1 VKISCPN
8 CPAAYELDDS
18 RIPPAGLSIKCPRCK
33 TPFIVHKPK
42 PGDTSK
48 VVKGSAV
55 PLPGQAG
62 AKPSLA
68 RPAGSR
74 PPPSAV
80 PLPGVPGVPGGYEQ
94 AEDAAASASP
104 DAVPLPGIIGDEP
117 PLDTTAV
124 DFRPPLPGPA
134 APVPREQQ
142 QPPPRAQK
150 PPSRAQPPPPPPLS
164 VPPPMDFGAVPLPG
178 LDDGPLPPARASS
191 RPPAPRADPDEDY
204 AAPAPAANPPAA
216 DDPFGLDFDLPP
228 AASRPAFQQD
238 EDFPA
243 PPAESPPEPFADAA
257 EPRPAASAMDDIF
270 AVDVP
275 EPAPPPPPASRPA
288 LVDEP
293 GISFDFVEPPPPP
306 RPSAPPPRADL
317 LDFVDD
323 KPDEDTA
330 LRPVEENAL
339 RPVAPETGLR
349 PVEEAAVRS
358 AGKSE
363 KAEKAA
369 KARRPPP
376 TIAPSA
382 PARFKGGSEDEL
394 SLDLDGHAG
403 APPAP
408 RDDSKKVEQERKKQE
423 KDDRKQRER
432 AESARRK
439 ESQPDRVGPLLSNA
453 RERLRNPRVLGAS
466 VLGLL
471 LLVVV
476 AAGIRARS
484 TPAGLFWMNS
494 WIPSRKAASP
504 TETRVIEKGMERLS
518 DGSFAAAREALGMA
532 AQLLAVLPDD
542 DNVKSFFVLS
552 ASELKLAYNQVG
564 GDWDQAKRVVEK
576 IKANSWAQN
585 RARGAFALA
594 TGDLAKGKLLLA
606 PLGDRP
612 DADLESIYLYAQ
624 SLILGGE
631 QARGAQVLDN
641 ALKGKGGDSTKL
653 LLLRGLVARQKG
665 QLPEAAGFFERALQK
680 SPGNGRALIELADVK
695 LRQGDVKTTA
705 DLLDKTLQP
714 DLRKTLDATEEGR
727 ASMLR
732 GRLMAVNH
740 RNKEAEAAYDH
751 AVELDPASAEI
762 REAYGEFRNS
772 RREWEKAAKQFDAAL
787 ASGNATPAGLAGA
800 ARAYLGT
807 NRLLDADKRINE
819 AVSKDNQSAHFIYMQ
834 GRVAEAIG
842 KGDEAFKDYER
853 ALARKA
859 DLAEALAAEGQI
871 FLARADK
878 IKAQERLAAALK
890 APVRTSVEDEAVGD
904 LALALGNK
912 EQARDAFSSALLKDP
927 EDPQA
932 HAGMGKTLA
941 VMGDLKAARV
951 ELEKALGQVDND
963 ASLEYEYGSLLRR
976 AGESDNALAALQKAV
991 KIDGKDPRYRSR
1003 LGALLVERRDFEAA
1017 EAQLRQAVLMND
1029 RYAEGQFFLARAL
1042 AGQKKLAEAVDIARR
1057 AVELDADNPEYL
1069 YSLGLIYE
1077 QGQQVQDAIESFQKS
1092 IDKDPKSADT
1102 WEHLGQNFTIEN
1114 RFNEAVNAFK
1124 KAADLDPKR
1133 ARVWAEVGDSEQQS
1147 GDIDGAIRDFQKA
1160 LAQDSSLPGVWSK
1173 LGVAYKDKDCKGCKT
1188 KAMDALR
1195 RGAQLD
1201 PTDAVAHHE
1210 LGYMYKDDGRRKE
1223 AIAEFKRYLA
1233 LRPDAGDLSTVQDD
1247 IYYLQEESRRAP

>member
-1 VKISCPN
+1 MKISCPN

-62 AKPSLA
+62 AKPAPA
-68 RPAGSR
+68 RAAGSPPQGL
-74 PPPSAV
+74 PPPAV
-80 PLPGVPGVPGGYEQ
+80 PLPGGEEHAEAEPESATPG
-94 AEDAAASASP
+94 
-104 DAVPLPGIIGDEP
+104 AVPLPGLAGDEP
-117 PLDTTAV
+117 SLETTSV

-134 APVPREQQ
+134 APS
-142 QPPPRAQK
+142 PRASA
-150 PPSRAQPPPPPPLS
+150 PPARAQPPPPPPLS
-164 VPPPMDFGAVPLPG
+164 VPPPVDFGAVPLPG
-178 LDDGPLPPARASS
+178 LDDGPSPPARPAS
-191 RPPAPRADPDEDY
+191 RPSALRPEPEDGFGAPSPPAK
-204 AAPAPAANPPAA
+204 APAD
-216 DDPFGLDFDLPP
+216 DDPFGLDLDGLPP
-228 AASRPAFQQD
+228 APVHPSRPALQED
-238 EDFPA
+238 EEFA
-243 PPAESPPEPFADAA
+243 PPAGAPPALDLDFPEEPPLAPA
-257 EPRPAASAMDDIF
+257 RPASSAMDDIF

-275 EPAPPPPPASRPA
+275 EPPRPSA
-288 LVDEP
+288 LDDP
-293 GISFDFVEPPPPP
+293 GISFDFVEEAPRPPPPP
-306 RPSAPPPRADL
+306 PPSAPPSRSDL

-323 KPDEDTA
+323 KPLVDEDTA
-330 LRPVEENAL
+330 LRPVDENAL
-339 RPVAPETGLR
+339 RPVVETGLR
-349 PVEEAAVRS
+349 PVDESAVRS
-358 AGKSE
+358 AGKAE
-363 KAEKAA
+363 KAEKAG
-369 KARRPPP
+369 KPRRPPP
-376 TIAPSA
+376 MIAPSG
-382 PARFKGGSEDEL
+382 PAAGKAGDDL
-394 SLDLDGHAG
+394 SLDLESHDRGVEG
-403 APPAP
+403 APT
-408 RDDSKKVEQERKKQE
+408 DDSKKAEKERKKQE
-423 KDDRKQRER
+423 KANAREDRKLRDREER
-432 AESARRK
+432 ARRK
-439 ESQPDRVGPLLSNA
+439 QGQPDRLGPLVSTA
-453 RERLRNPRVLGAS
+453 RERLRNPRVLGLGA
-466 VLGLL
+466 LGLA
-471 LLVVV
+471 LLVFAV
-476 AAGIRARS
+476 AGVRARG
-484 TPAGLFWMNS
+484 TPAGLFWMNKY
-494 WIPSRKAASP
+494 IPSKKAASP

-564 GDWDQAKRVVEK
+564 GDWDQARRVVEK
-576 IKANSWAQN
+576 IKANGWAQN

-594 TGDLAKGKLLLA
+594 TGDVAKGKLLLA

-612 DADLESIYLYAQ
+612 NADLESLYLYAE

-631 QARGAQVLDN
+631 PPRAAQVLDN
-641 ALKGKGGDSTKL
+641 ALKGKGGESTKL

-665 QLPEAAGFFERALQK
+665 QLPEAAGFFEKALQK

-740 RNKEAEAAYDH
+740 RNKDAEAAYDR

-772 RREWEKAAKQFDAAL
+772 RREWEKAAKQFDAAI
-787 ASGNATPAGLAGA
+787 ASGSATPAGLAGA

-807 NRLLDADKRINE
+807 NRLLDADKRVNE
-819 AVSKDNQSAHFIYMQ
+819 AVSKDNQNAHFIYMQ

-842 KGDEAFKDYER
+842 KGDEAFKDYAR
-853 ALARKA
+853 ALGRKA

-878 IKAQERLAAALK
+878 DKAQERLAAALK
-890 APVRTSVEDEAVGD
+890 APSRTSVEDEAVGD

-912 EQARDAFSSALLKDP
+912 EQARDAFASALLKDP

-932 HAGMGKTLA
+932 HAGLGKTLA

-951 ELEKALGQVDND
+951 ELEKALAEVDND

-1017 EAQLRQAVLMND
+1017 ESQLRQAVLMND

-1042 AGQKKLAEAVDIARR
+1042 AGQKKLAEAVDIAKR
-1057 AVELDADNPEYL
+1057 AVELDLDNPEYL

-1102 WEHLGQNFTIEN
+1102 WEHLGQNLTVEN

-1133 ARVWAEVGDSEQQS
+1133 ARVWAEVGDSEQQA

-1173 LGVAYKDKDCKGCKT
+1173 LGVAYKDKDCKGCKS

-1223 AIAEFKRYLA
+1223 AIAEFKRYLD